1 MHFQILVIYF
11 ISTGAGIVGA
21 YMGTTLD
28 GKMES
33 ETCICLLCY
42 LAGNHAGIFILQV
55 LIFIDYFKK
64 FLDNQ
69 AIKIGEE
76 IKNYNCYCKL
86 VKVNENMR
94 LY

>member
-1 MHFQILVIYF
+1 
-11 ISTGAGIVGA
+11 
-21 YMGTTLD
+21 MGNDCLD
-28 GKMES
+28 GVGGMES
-33 ETCICLLCY
+33 ETCICFIMLFSMKSCMD
-42 LAGNHAGIFILQV
+42 ASIFASV
-55 LIFIDYFKK
+55 NNCDYFKK

-86 VKVNENMR
+86 VKVNENTR

>member
-1 MHFQILVIYF
+1 MLFNKNLWE
-11 ISTGAGIVGA
+11 G
-21 YMGTTLD
+21 
-28 GKMES
+28 
-33 ETCICLLCY
+33 C
-42 LAGNHAGIFILQV
+42 FILSV
-55 LIFIDYFKK
+55 NNCDYFKK